1 MDVSISK
8 KPGDDLGSF
17 PMIFGSTPKFLRK
30 KKHHIILGSHP
41 LSDLSDLPKGV
52 EVP

>member
-17 PMIFGSTPKFLRK
+17 PMIFGNAQIFAVKKTP
-30 KKHHIILGSHP
+30 HHSWESSPIGPI
-41 LSDLSDLPKGV
+41 
-52 EVP
+52 